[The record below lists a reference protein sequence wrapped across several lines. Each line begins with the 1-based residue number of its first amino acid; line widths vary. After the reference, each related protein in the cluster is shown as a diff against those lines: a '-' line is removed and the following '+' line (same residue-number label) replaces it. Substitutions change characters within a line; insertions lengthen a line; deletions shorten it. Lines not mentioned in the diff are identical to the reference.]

1 MQALVTHVLGARP
14 NFMKAAPVIRALGEA
29 GVDQALIH
37 TGQHY
42 DARMS
47 GVFFADL
54 GLPEPDVN
62 LHVGSGAHGEQTAA
76 VIAGVERELMARRPA
91 LLVVYGDVNST
102 LGAALAAAK
111 LHVPVAH
118 VEAGLRSFDNTMPE
132 EINRRLTDQLC
143 ELLFATSP
151 EAIGYL
157 GREGIAADGVHFV
170 GNTMI
175 DTLVACLDK
184 LDAGAARAGHGL
196 PERYLVAT
204 LHRPFN
210 VDSPEAAALLVKA
223 MHQVADMAPVIMP
236 VHPRGRAV
244 FEAAGLAEHPGIRM
258 CEPLGYLEFMSL
270 VRGAAAAITDSAG
283 VQEET
288 TFLRVPCLTLR
299 PVTERPVTVTSGSNR
314 LVRADELASAVQDA
328 LARGPYAGELPPLWD
343 GASGPRIAAIIADWL
358 ANRY

>member
-76 VIAGVERELMARRPA
+76 VIAGVERELTARRPA

-132 EINRRLTDQLC
+132 EINRRLTDPASGDRAAGHRHQRQQP
-143 ELLFATSP
+143 ARARRRAGVRRP
-151 EAIGYL
+151 
-157 GREGIAADGVHFV
+157 GRPGP
-170 GNTMI
+170 
-175 DTLVACLDK
+175 
-184 LDAGAARAGHGL
+184 DAG
-196 PERYLVAT
+196 
-204 LHRPFN
+204 LHA
-210 VDSPEAAALLVKA
+210 S
-223 MHQVADMAPVIMP
+223 
-236 VHPRGRAV
+236 
-244 FEAAGLAEHPGIRM
+244 
-258 CEPLGYLEFMSL
+258 
-270 VRGAAAAITDSAG
+270 SAG
-283 VQEET
+283 
-288 TFLRVPCLTLR
+288 
-299 PVTERPVTVTSGSNR
+299 
-314 LVRADELASAVQDA
+314 
-328 LARGPYAGELPPLWD
+328 
-343 GASGPRIAAIIADWL
+343 
-358 ANRY
+358 

>member
-14 NFMKAAPVIRALGEA
+14 NFMKAAPVIRALTGP
-29 GVDQALIH
+29 GVEQTLIH

-47 GVFFADL
+47 DVFFADL

-76 VIAGVERELMARRPA
+76 VIAGVERELIARRPA

-111 LHVPVAH
+111 LHVPIAH

-143 ELLFATSP
+143 ELLFVTSP
-151 EAIGYL
+151 EAMGYL
-157 GREGIAADGVHFV
+157 ANEGIAAGGTHFV

-175 DTLVACLDK
+175 DTLVACLPR
-184 LDAGAARAGHGL
+184 LDAEAARTAAGL

-223 MHQVADMAPVIMP
+223 MHQVADLAPVLMP
-236 VHPRGRAV
+236 VHPRGRVA
-244 FEAAGLAEHPGIRM
+244 FEAAGLGEHPGIRM
-258 CEPLGYLEFMSL
+258 CEPLGYLDFMSL
-270 VRGAAAAITDSAG
+270 ARGAAVVVTDSAG

-314 LVRADELASAVQDA
+314 LVRADELASAAQQA
-328 LARGPYAGELPPLWD
+328 LAHGPYDGELPPLWD
-343 GASGPRIAAIIADWL
+343 GASGPRIARLITQWL
-358 ANRY
+358 ATES

>member
-14 NFMKAAPVIRALGEA
+14 NFMKAAPVIRALGEG

-143 ELLFATSP
+143 ELLFVTSP

-170 GNTMI
+170 GN
-175 DTLVACLDK
+175 
-184 LDAGAARAGHGL
+184 R
-196 PERYLVAT
+196 
-204 LHRPFN
+204 
-210 VDSPEAAALLVKA
+210 
-223 MHQVADMAPVIMP
+223 
-236 VHPRGRAV
+236 
-244 FEAAGLAEHPGIRM
+244 
-258 CEPLGYLEFMSL
+258 
-270 VRGAAAAITDSAG
+270 
-283 VQEET
+283 
-288 TFLRVPCLTLR
+288 
-299 PVTERPVTVTSGSNR
+299 
-314 LVRADELASAVQDA
+314 
-328 LARGPYAGELPPLWD
+328 
-343 GASGPRIAAIIADWL
+343 
-358 ANRY
+358 

>member
-1 MQALVTHVLGARP
+1 MQHLVTHVLGARP
-14 NFMKAAPVIRALGEA
+14 NFMKAAPVIRALA
-29 GVDQALIH
+29 DRGVRQMLIH

-47 GVFFADL
+47 DVFFTDL
-54 GLPEPDVN
+54 GLPRPDVN

-76 VIAGVERELMARRPA
+76 VIAGVERELMARRPQ

-111 LHVPVAH
+111 LHVPIAH

-143 ELLFATSP
+143 DLLFVTSP
-151 EAIGYL
+151 EAVGYL
-157 GREGIAADGVHFV
+157 ANEGIAAGGVHFV

-175 DTLVACLDK
+175 DTLVACLGR
-184 LDAGAARAGHGL
+184 LDAVAARAAHSL
-196 PERYLVAT
+196 PERYVVAT

-210 VDSPEAAALLVKA
+210 VDTPEAAALLVKA
-223 MHQVADMAPVIMP
+223 MHEVADMAPVIMP

-244 FEAAGLAEHPGIRM
+244 FEVAGLAAHPGIRM

-270 VRGAAAAITDSAG
+270 VRGAATAITDSAG

-314 LVRADELASAVQDA
+314 LVRADELASATQAA
-328 LARGPYAGELPPLWD
+328 LALGPYAGELPPLWD
-343 GASGPRIAAIIADWL
+343 GVAGSRIARLITDWL
-358 ANRY
+358 AARS

>member
-1 MQALVTHVLGARP
+1 
-14 NFMKAAPVIRALGEA
+14 
-29 GVDQALIH
+29 
-37 TGQHY
+37 
-42 DARMS
+42 
-47 GVFFADL
+47 
-54 GLPEPDVN
+54 
-62 LHVGSGAHGEQTAA
+62 
-76 VIAGVERELMARRPA
+76 MARRPA

-143 ELLFATSP
+143 ELLFVTSP

-184 LDAGAARAGHGL
+184 LDAESARTEHGL

-210 VDSPEAAALLVKA
+210 VDSPEAASLLVKA

-343 GASGPRIAAIIADWL
+343 GASGPRIARVITGWL
-358 ANRY
+358 TSRS

>member
-143 ELLFATSP
+143 ELLFVTSP

-184 LDAGAARAGHGL
+184 LDAEAARAEHGL

-210 VDSPEAAALLVKA
+210 VDSAEAAALLVKA

-236 VHPRGRAV
+236 VHPRGRADV
-244 FEAAGLAEHPGIRM
+244 RGGRAGGAPGHPDVRAARLPGVHVPGARRSRRDHGLGRGAGGDDVPAGAVPDPAPGNRAAGHRHQRQQPAGARRRTGVRRPGR
-258 CEPLGYLEFMSL
+258 PGPGP
-270 VRGAAAAITDSAG
+270 VRRGTAAAVG
-283 VQEET
+283 R
-288 TFLRVPCLTLR
+288 RVR
-299 PVTERPVTVTSGSNR
+299 PPDRPHHCRMG
-314 LVRADELASAVQDA
+314 
-328 LARGPYAGELPPLWD
+328 G
-343 GASGPRIAAIIADWL
+343 
-358 ANRY
+358 

>member
-1 MQALVTHVLGARP
+1 
-14 NFMKAAPVIRALGEA
+14 
-29 GVDQALIH
+29 
-37 TGQHY
+37 
-42 DARMS
+42 
-47 GVFFADL
+47 
-54 GLPEPDVN
+54 VN

-76 VIAGVERELMARRPA
+76 VIAGVERELTARRPW

-118 VEAGLRSFDNTMPE
+118 VEAGLRSFDNAMPE

-143 ELLFATSP
+143 ELLFVTSP
-151 EAIGYL
+151 EAVGYL

-175 DTLVACLDK
+175 DTLV
-184 LDAGAARAGHGL
+184 
-196 PERYLVAT
+196 
-204 LHRPFN
+204 
-210 VDSPEAAALLVKA
+210 ALLVKA

-288 TFLRVPCLTLR
+288 RHAR
-299 PVTERPVTVTSGSNR
+299 
-314 LVRADELASAVQDA
+314 
-328 LARGPYAGELPPLWD
+328 ARGWQWTGVPSCKRALCLPT
-343 GASGPRIAAIIADWL
+343 
-358 ANRY
+358 